1 MIKAFRDEVDIHAVT
16 ASQVFG
22 VPLKA
27 VTPEMRKKA
36 KAVNFGIVYGIGDYS
51 LSIDIGVTRREAA
64 EYIRQYLEKYPAVSA
79 YLQDIVRRA
88 KEDGYVTTLFGRRRY
103 IPELK
108 ATKKQT
114 VSFGERVAMNSPIQG
129 SAADIIKLAMVN
141 LTRRLAEGGY
151 DARLILQVHDELIV
165 ECHRTCAQEVM
176 RLMKEEMENTIQL
189 PVPLTVDLSS
199 GATWYDGH

>member
-1 MIKAFRDEVDIHAVT
+1 M
-16 ASQVFG
+16 
-22 VPLKA
+22 
-27 VTPEMRKKA
+27 
-36 KAVNFGIVYGIGDYS
+36 
-51 LSIDIGVTRREAA
+51 
-64 EYIRQYLEKYPAVSA
+64 
-79 YLQDIVRRA
+79 
-88 KEDGYVTTLFGRRRY
+88 
-103 IPELK
+103 
-108 ATKKQT
+108 
-114 VSFGERVAMNSPIQG
+114 
-129 SAADIIKLAMVN
+129 AMVN